1 MLYLL
6 LVLVAMWVTRLLE
19 HLHPC
24 MHADD
29 IVLMSPSVHRTRCM
43 LKLCDEYARDFNV
56 LMPVNPNVLSTDRE
70 VFR

>member
-1 MLYLL
+1 MRCQREILACIY
-6 LVLVAMWVTRLLE
+6 
-19 HLHPC
+19 
-24 MHADD
+24 ADD
-29 IVLMSPSVHRTRCM
+29 TVLISHSVHGTRCM